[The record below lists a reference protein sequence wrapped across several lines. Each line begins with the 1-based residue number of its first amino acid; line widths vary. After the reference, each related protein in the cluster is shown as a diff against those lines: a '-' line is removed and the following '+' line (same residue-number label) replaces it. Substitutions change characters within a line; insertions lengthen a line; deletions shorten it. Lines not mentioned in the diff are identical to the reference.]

1 MRILGLDPGL
11 NTTGYGVIDCSR
23 SDMRLVEFGV
33 ITPAR
38 ASQLSE
44 RLVEL
49 QLGLAQV
56 ILALHPDV
64 MVIEEVFSRTAY
76 PHTAIM
82 MAHARGVLV
91 CTAASKDMPV
101 FHYSATAVKR
111 ALVGNGLASKE
122 QVAAMVIQ
130 ALRLRSSP
138 KPVDKTD
145 ALALAIAHARRT
157 NGLTV
162 HLTVGA
168 RSTVDTRSTATEAAI
183 KTRRGRR

>member
-11 NTTGYGVIDCSR
+11 NTTGYGVIECHR
-23 SDMRLVEFGV
+23 SAIRLVEFGV

-38 ASQLSE
+38 ETQLSE

-49 QLGLAQV
+49 QRGLAEV
-56 ILALHPDV
+56 ILNLRPDV

-91 CTAASKDMPV
+91 CTAAQKDMPV

-122 QVAAMVIQ
+122 QVAAMVVQ

-145 ALALAIAHARRT
+145 ALALAIAHARRA
-157 NGLTV
+157 NGS
-162 HLTVGA
+162 TVGPA
-168 RSTVDTRSTATEAAI
+168 AATA
-183 KTRRGRR
+183 RRGRR

>member
-23 SDMRLVEFGV
+23 SVMRLVEYGH

-38 ASQLSE
+38 RAQLPE

-49 QLGLAQV
+49 QRRLADV
-56 ILALHPDV
+56 ILTLHPDV

-76 PHTAIM
+76 PQAAIM

-91 CTAASKDMPV
+91 CTAAQKDMPV

-122 QVAAMVIQ
+122 QVAAMVVQ
-130 ALRLRSSP
+130 ALRLRGSP
-138 KPVDKTD
+138 KPVDRTD
-145 ALALAIAHARRT
+145 ALALAIAHARRS
-157 NGLTV
+157 NGSLV
-162 HLTVGA
+162 D
-168 RSTVDTRSTATEAAI
+168 STV
-183 KTRRGRR
+183 RRGQR

>member
-1 MRILGLDPGL
+1 VAADVRILGLDPGL
-11 NTTGYGVIDCSR
+11 NTTGYGVIECSGPVL
-23 SDMRLVEFGV
+23 RLVEFGV
-33 ITPAR
+33 ITPTR
-38 ASQLSE
+38 EVELSE

-49 QLGLAQV
+49 QRRLAEV
-56 ILALHPDV
+56 ILTLHPDV

-76 PHTAIM
+76 PRTAIM

-91 CTAASKDMPV
+91 CTAAQKDMPV

-122 QVAAMVIQ
+122 QVAAMVMQ

-157 NGLTV
+157 NGPML
-162 HLTVGA
+162 HLTVNA
-168 RSTVDTRSTATEAAI
+168 RPAAARP
-183 KTRRGRR
+183 RRGRR

>member
-1 MRILGLDPGL
+1 VRILGLDPGL
-11 NTTGYGVIDCSR
+11 NTTGYGVIECSR
-23 SDMRLVEFGV
+23 SVMRLVKFGV

-38 ASQLSE
+38 ATQLSE

-49 QLGLAQV
+49 QRQLADV

-76 PHTAIM
+76 PHAAIM

-91 CTAASKDMPV
+91 CTAAQKDMPV

-122 QVAAMVIQ
+122 QVAAMVVQ
-130 ALRLRSSP
+130 ALRLRTSP

-157 NGLTV
+157 NG
-162 HLTVGA
+162 
-168 RSTVDTRSTATEAAI
+168 STVPKLNLSTH
-183 KTRRGRR
+183 RGRR

>member
-11 NTTGYGVIDCSR
+11 NTTGYGVIDCSG
-23 SDMRLVEFGV
+23 SVLRLVKFGV

-38 ASQLSE
+38 ETELSE

-49 QLGLAQV
+49 QHRLDEV

-76 PHTAIM
+76 PRTAIM

-91 CTAASKDMPV
+91 CTAAQKDMPV

-111 ALVGNGLASKE
+111 ALVGNGFASKE
-122 QVAAMVIQ
+122 QVAAMVMQ

-157 NGLTV
+157 NGPML
-162 HLTVGA
+162 HLAVDA
-168 RSTVDTRSTATEAAI
+168 RSTAARS
-183 KTRRGRR
+183 RRGRR